1 MTASVTSARSAARVP
16 AHSSRAAHGL
26 APASPPQLCLLGGPF
41 VVSGTRRIAVPEGSK
56 RLLAFIALH
65 EGRVDRRHAAGTL
78 WPCGDD
84 DRAAGNLR
92 SSLWRLKGA
101 GIDVLRA
108 DKHALWLDPQAD
120 FDVRVIDCWAGRI
133 IDGDAGAAD
142 LRLPRRGAD
151 AMELLPGWYD
161 DWVIFE
167 RERLRQRMLHA
178 LEALSRLLVRERRY
192 AQAIEVAL
200 EAVRVEPLRES
211 AHRVLIEAHLAEGN
225 LVEGRRIFVDYTDL
239 VRRELGVDPDPSLAV
254 MVSLAPPRTALAPP
268 SPPAPRP
275 ERRPLSS
282 PSGISGSSGVRGGVP
297 GLAAVAGTGRPLP
310 RR

>member
-1 MTASVTSARSAARVP
+1 MTASVTRARSAVRVP
-16 AHSSRAAHGL
+16 AVPPIRADRGL
-26 APASPPQLCLLGGPF
+26 ADVAPAELCLLGGPF
-41 VVSGTRRIAVPEGSK
+41 VLNGTQRIAVPEGSK

-101 GIDVLRA
+101 GIDILRA
-108 DKHALWLDPQAD
+108 DKYALWLDPQAR
-120 FDVRVIDCWAGRI
+120 FDVRTIDGWAGRV
-133 IDGDAGAAD
+133 IDGDPADAD
-142 LRLPRRGAD
+142 LRLPRWGAD

-178 LEALSRLLVRERRY
+178 LEALSRLLIGERRY
-192 AQAIEVAL
+192 AQAIEAAL

-225 LVEGRRIFVDYTDL
+225 LVEGRRIFLDYADL
-239 VRRELGVDPDPSLAV
+239 VRRELGVDPDPSLASFV
-254 MVSLAPPRTALAPP
+254 GLTRSRTAPTAPGARP
-268 SPPAPRP
+268 S
-275 ERRPLSS
+275 
-282 PSGISGSSGVRGGVP
+282 
-297 GLAAVAGTGRPLP
+297 VA
-310 RR
+310 

>member
-1 MTASVTSARSAARVP
+1 MERVP
-16 AHSSRAAHGL
+16 AEAVPRAD
-26 APASPPQLCLLGGPF
+26 PRPVPTTPPELCLLGGPF
-41 VVSGTRRIAVPEGSK
+41 VLHGTRRIAVPEGSK

-92 SSLWRLKGA
+92 SSLWRLKGT
-101 GIDVLRA
+101 GIDILRA
-108 DKHALWLDPQAD
+108 DKYALWLDPQAR
-120 FDVRVIDCWAGRI
+120 FDVRAIDCWAGRI
-133 IDGDAGAAD
+133 IDGEPCVTD
-142 LRLPRRGAD
+142 LRLPRWGAD

-178 LEALSRLLVRERRY
+178 LEALSRLLVGERCY

-225 LVEGRRIFVDYTDL
+225 LVEARRIFWDYTEL
-239 VRRELGVDPDPSLAV
+239 VRRELGVEPDPTLASLVRLTPSRSAV
-254 MVSLAPPRTALAPP
+254 AGPMSGAD
-268 SPPAPRP
+268 
-275 ERRPLSS
+275 RRPGEVAARYTSASTGHLE
-282 PSGISGSSGVRGGVP
+282 
-297 GLAAVAGTGRPLP
+297 LAAPAGTGRATPAP
-310 RR
+310 